1 MTESIILDRC
11 LAGMDSRF
19 NHKGLQGLK
28 GGHEGFFIVSFV
40 FPLVSF
46 ALAESYKLVP
56 PALYKSL
63 TKSYHFA
70 LPAGG

>member
-28 GGHEGFFIVSFV
+28 GAPEGFFIFSFV

-46 ALAESYKLVP
+46 ESVVVKSCRYAISYFLSPIRVP
-56 PALYKSL
+56 MIANIE
-63 TKSYHFA
+63 
-70 LPAGG
+70 